1 MKKLSDVA
9 AYMIGELARMTT
21 ALAHQVFDTRGMLY
35 PHPAETSKVVKMTPE
50 LYNKYEPL
58 IKEHYLKEEE
68 RLAREETT
76 QGLKNQ
82 PGMGGR

>member
-1 MKKLSDVA
+1 MKKLSDVV
-9 AYMIGELARMTT
+9 AYMISELARMTT
-21 ALAHQVFDTRGMLY
+21 ALAHQVFESRGMLY
-35 PHPAETSKVVKMTPE
+35 PHPAETSKMVKMTPE

-58 IKEHYLKEEE
+58 IKEHHLKEEE

-76 QGLKNQ
+76 RGPNSQ